1 MFWIYAGKSGVTSE
15 LVCVTIVNE
24 ILTAI
29 FIFIASDL
37 LKNETIFSTLLES
50 NLVD

>member
-1 MFWIYAGKSGVTSE
+1 MTWINAGKSGVKSE
-15 LVCVTIVNE
+15 LVCITIVNE

-37 LKNETIFSTLLES
+37 LKNETILSTLLES